1 MGFLDKITDSIAET
15 GQEIK
20 RVAGQT
26 SAKSQMHSDL
36 KKREKDMEALVY
48 QIGLQMVSNHPE
60 ICEEKY
66 PDLYK
71 NLVDTREAAK
81 QLRNQL
87 ALAEVEVVCPG
98 CGRTIKGVT
107 KFCTYCGTTM
117 PEPNLNPEAD
127 YSLPNNKPIAANPN
141 GPKCVKCGAALKP
154 GAAFCINCGTPVEE
168 AAPTPTPVAAAELSP
183 MEAAPAEEA
192 AVISAEATA
201 TCSNCGAEI
210 FEGDAFCTNCGTPV
224 Q

>member
-66 PDLYK
+66 PDIYK
-71 NLVDTREAAK
+71 NLIDTREAARL
-81 QLRNQL
+81 LRNQI
-87 ALAEVEVVCPG
+87 ALTEVEIMCPG
-98 CGRTIKGVT
+98 CGRTIKGAT
-107 KFCTYCGTTM
+107 KFCTYCGTTL
-117 PEPNLNPEAD
+117 PEPNLNPDAEYAI
-127 YSLPNNKPIAANPN
+127 PNNKPLAAAPAA
-141 GPKCVKCGAALKP
+141 GTCTKCGAPLKP
-154 GAAFCINCGTPVEE
+154 GAAFCVNCGEPLG
-168 AAPTPTPVAAAELSP
+168 AAPAEPQPAVQAAPEPVAAAVT
-183 MEAAPAEEA
+183 
-192 AVISAEATA
+192 AVCPS
-201 TCSNCGAEI
+201 CGAELY
-210 FEGDAFCTNCGTPV
+210 EGDAFCTNCGTPI
-224 Q
+224 